1 MGPSAAVTGAPLP
14 PAYHD
19 GMSSSPRPFAV
30 TLDFDSGSLAPS
42 REVVRKL
49 SDMARFFE
57 DQESVERLLRS
68 GDDPV
73 IYESH
78 HADVPERPGNLAF
91 LTTTIAPGTVGT
103 EFYMTRGHHHV
114 QDSGEV
120 YLGMSGEGLMV
131 MESRDGELVCEAL
144 APSLSV
150 YVPPGWAHRT
160 VNTGPAPLVFFAAY
174 FAGAGHDYSM
184 VENQGFSRRVHRGP
198 SGPELRPPVLAGK
211 PAGSQ

>member
-1 MGPSAAVTGAPLP
+1 LP
-14 PAYHD
+14 PVYHD

-30 TLDFDSGSLAPS
+30 TLDFASGSLVPS
-42 REVVRKL
+42 RDVVVRKL

-57 DQESVERLLRS
+57 DQESVESLLRP

-73 IYESH
+73 IYESQQ
-78 HADVPERPGNLAF
+78 ADVPERPGNLAF
-91 LTTTIAPGTVGT
+91 LTTTIAPGTVGS

-114 QDSGEV
+114 RDSGEV
-120 YLGMSGEGLMV
+120 YLGMSGQGLMV
-131 MESRDGELVCEAL
+131 MESRDGELACEAL

-160 VNTGPAPLVFFAAY
+160 VNTGAVPLVFFAAY

-211 PAGSQ
+211 PAGPQ

>member
-1 MGPSAAVTGAPLP
+1 LP
-14 PAYHD
+14 RIYHD
-19 GMSSSPRPFAV
+19 GMSSSPRPFGV
-30 TLDFDSGSLAPS
+30 TLDFASGSLVPS
-42 REVVRKL
+42 REVVVRKL
-49 SDMARFFE
+49 SDMSRFFE
-57 DQESVERLLRS
+57 DQELVETVLRS

-73 IYESH
+73 IYESQ

-91 LTTTIAPGTVGT
+91 LTTTIAPGSVGS

-150 YVPPGWAHRT
+150 YVPPAWAHRT
-160 VNTGPAPLVFFAAY
+160 VNTGATPLVFFAAY
-174 FAGAGHDYSM
+174 FAGAGHDYSK
-184 VENQGFSRRVHRGP
+184 VESLGFSRRVHRGP
-198 SGPELRPPVLAGK
+198 SGPELRPPVLTGE